1 MMTEYDYAVE
11 MLRAR
16 VNRVLRPKEA
26 TRCDT
31 VIDLDLVTA
40 QRLLHLIDSQRDEI
54 ENLNGQVEELL
65 PPLD

>member
-16 VNRVLRPKEA
+16 VNSVLRPKEA

-31 VIDLDLVTA
+31 MIDLDLVTA

-54 ENLNGQVEELL
+54 ENLNSQVEDLL
-65 PPLD
+65 PPLN